1 MTRRMVLALLALV
14 GVFLSLY
21 LTLYKAGLI
30 GTLQCAV
37 GSCEKVQSSRWAL
50 FLGLPVAAWGLG
62 FYLVALGLSLAGLQ
76 GRFADSRGI
85 AIGLAVLTGWGLLFS
100 AWLTYLELFVIEAI
114 CQWCVV
120 SAVIVLVMFV
130 LAMLDAGPEARGP
143 GAGTE
148 LLEEPASR

>member
-1 MTRRMVLALLALV
+1 MTRRMLFALLALV
-14 GVFLSLY
+14 GVFVSLY

-30 GTLQCAV
+30 GSLACAV

-62 FYLVALGLSLAGLQ
+62 FYLVALGLAIAGLQ
-76 GRFADSRGI
+76 DRFAESRGI
-85 AIGLAVLTGWGLLFS
+85 TIALAVLTGWGVVFS
-100 AWLTYLELFVIEAI
+100 GWLTWLELFVIEAI

-130 LAMLDAGPEARGP
+130 LALLDLRPEARGP
-143 GAGTE
+143 APAGD